1 MDVEVTLAGTLAA
14 RTGTHRA
21 RVGVDADATLSD
33 VVDALAA
40 QFGSQ
45 VRAGVLEDSRL
56 RSDIVAVR
64 ESATQES
71 RHAERQEPLSA
82 GSTVYAGDSV
92 QFRLT
97 G

>member
-1 MDVEVTLAGTLAA
+1 MDVEVTLTGTLAA

-21 RVGVDADATLSD
+21 RVGVNADATLSD
-33 VVDALAA
+33 VVDALSA

-64 ESATQES
+64 ESSTRGTRAATHSEL
-71 RHAERQEPLSA
+71 LSA

-92 QFRLT
+92 QFRHT